1 MLHFSLTPARLQRL
15 TLALL
20 LGLVVGYLLFL
31 VAGKREGS
39 ALLRGDF
46 PAFFAAAELV
56 WTGRGAEL
64 YDLGQQRALQ
74 NHHWPD
80 FAGGY
85 YIFAYPP
92 FFALLLAPLAAL
104 PPLAGKALASLL
116 LFAAFFGSLLLARRV
131 SAFVSRYF
139 LFTFIY
145 LLTFAPLQIAIVG
158 VQNTA
163 LSLFLFA
170 LVLWGIHSQRPWWTG
185 LSAAL
190 LCYKPQ
196 FGALLAPFLLARR
209 QRGEVLAWGL
219 GLLGLYL
226 LGVPVQG
233 WTWPLAWLAAAHQ
246 FGEVNFTINAH
257 NMISLAGLSYWF
269 FAASL
274 GAGATVLPW
283 AYLGSAVLLLL
294 SVWYLSRDPRRL
306 VLAPALVLLCSPQT
320 LFYDIAIALLALLT
334 QLRPGEPRD
343 FLILAA
349 IWLYGAVALVMR
361 DQFAFPLFS
370 PLLLVIIGLQMHR
383 LRAPPPSAPP
393 PLGPRPA

>member
-1 MLHFSLTPARLQRL
+1 MLPFSMTQDRLQRL

-20 LGLVVGYLLFL
+20 LGLVIGYLLFL
-31 VAGKREGS
+31 VAGKHEGS

-46 PAFFAAAELV
+46 PAFHAAAELV
-56 WTGRGAEL
+56 WTGQGAEL
-64 YDLGQQRALQ
+64 YDLGHQRAIQ
-74 NHHWPD
+74 NRHWPD
-80 FAGGY
+80 FAGSY

-116 LFAAFFGSLLLARRV
+116 LFAAFLGSLLLARRLG
-131 SAFVSRYF
+131 AFVSRYF
-139 LFTFIY
+139 LFTFVY

-163 LSLFLFA
+163 LSLFLFG
-170 LVLWGIHSQRPWWTG
+170 LVLWGVHTEHPWRTG
-185 LSAAL
+185 ISVAL

-219 GLLGLYL
+219 GLLALYL
-226 LGVPVQG
+226 LGVPVLG
-233 WTWPLAWLAAAHQ
+233 WTWPLAWFLAAHQ

-257 NMISLAGLSYWF
+257 NMISLAGLSYWLF
-269 FAASL
+269 EASL
-274 GAGATVLPW
+274 GAGALALPW

-294 SVWYLSRDPRRL
+294 AAWYLSRDARRL

-320 LFYDIAIALLALLT
+320 LFYDVAIALLALLL
-334 QLRPGEPRD
+334 QLRPGERWN
-343 FLILAA
+343 FLVLAV
-349 IWLYGAVALVMR
+349 IWLYGAVALVLR
-361 DQFAFPLFS
+361 DQVAFPLFS
-370 PLLLVIIGLQMHR
+370 PLLLAIIALQWR
-383 LRAPPPSAPP
+383 LLRAPSPPHPQ
-393 PLGPRPA
+393 R